1 MRVWR
6 PYHRMRSEYDIVDG
20 RGVVIESS
28 IPDRRQAE
36 DMITMM
42 QTIQNIDTQEYRIV
56 ERRVATVKGLG
67 RDPDLH

>member
-1 MRVWR
+1 
-6 PYHRMRSEYDIVDG
+6 MRSEYDIVAG

-36 DMITMM
+36 DMIVMM
-42 QTIQNIDTQEYRIV
+42 QTIQNIDTQKYSIV
-56 ERRVATVKGLG
+56 ERRVATVTGLG

>member
-1 MRVWR
+1 
-6 PYHRMRSEYDIVDG
+6 MRSEYDIVDD

-36 DMITMM
+36 DMIVMM
-42 QTIQNIDTQEYRIV
+42 QTIQMIDTQEYSIV
-56 ERRVATVKGLG
+56 ERRVATVTGLG

>member
-1 MRVWR
+1 
-6 PYHRMRSEYDIVDG
+6 MRSEYDIVDG

-42 QTIQNIDTQEYRIV
+42 QPIQNIDTQEYSIV

>member
-1 MRVWR
+1 
-6 PYHRMRSEYDIVDG
+6 MRSEYDIVDG
-20 RGVVIESS
+20 RGVVIEKS

-42 QTIQNIDTQEYRIV
+42 QTIQNIDTQTYSIV

>member
-1 MRVWR
+1 
-6 PYHRMRSEYDIVDG
+6 MRSEYDIVDG

-36 DMITMM
+36 DMIVMM
-42 QTIQNIDTQEYRIV
+42 QTIQMIDVQSYTIV

>member
-6 PYHRMRSEYDIVDG
+6 HYHRMRSEYDIVDG

-36 DMITMM
+36 DMIVMM
-42 QTIQNIDTQEYRIV
+42 QTIQQIDTQEYSIV

>member
-1 MRVWR
+1 
-6 PYHRMRSEYDIVDG
+6 MRSEYDIVDG

-36 DMITMM
+36 DMIVMM
-42 QTIQNIDTQEYRIV
+42 QTIQQIDTQEYSIV

-67 RDPDLH
+67 RDPELH

>member
-1 MRVWR
+1 
-6 PYHRMRSEYDIVDG
+6 MRSEYDIVDG

-42 QTIQNIDTQEYRIV
+42 QTIQQIDTQAYEII